1 MRRGIKNVVDAHL
14 CRGLDPFSYFLHQV
28 FLLCFIGHYLEV
40 PGVWLIGEG
49 SKKREVKGEAML
61 GMERGRESLE
71 LCEGDREV
79 TRGVQVLLGE
89 GEQNEGNLRFL
100 RV

>member
-49 SKKREVKGEAML
+49 SKKRKVKGEAML